1 LVFNEDK
8 TQIVPIGE
16 SGFDFLG
23 FSVRR
28 YDGTLLIKPS
38 TAAIQRIRERL
49 RTEIRTR
56 RGSSTA
62 AILAVLTPI
71 IRGWAAY
78 YRGVVSSKTL
88 ADSLLPGHNPAQEAR
103 WASVGNRDMSHR
115 FRR

>member
-8 TQIVPIGE
+8 TQIVHIGE

-49 RTEIRTR
+49 RTEMRTR
-56 RGSSTA
+56 RGSNAA
-62 AILAVLTPI
+62 AILAALTPI

-78 YRGVVSSKTL
+78 CASRGC
-88 ADSLLPGHNPAQEAR
+88 AR
-103 WASVGNRDMSHR
+103 LIGGRWI
-115 FRR
+115 